1 MKATPL
7 VCALLLG
14 LGACRPG
21 QCTEFRGC
29 GLPVAQLSPD
39 EQAAVYET
47 AAGGAFQLSDP
58 TLSLL
63 IDNRLLPRGPGYGS
77 GPTMSDDVRRTLRNR
92 GVLKGNC
99 QPTGETKGTLSCN
112 ADLPG
117 YVVRFSDV
125 LSLGKPDSVQVYLY
139 VQKYDTPKSG
149 PTEALRFEKVYQI
162 AQRNGKWTAIQEG
175 RLPKS

>member
-1 MKATPL
+1 MRASVWAFSRSASSCTPFGGAAARGASPTVESWTATRRARQPFSRAFGLASEGLSPYYGPMKATPL

-21 QCTEFRGC
+21 QCLEFRGC

-99 QPTGETKGTLSCN
+99 QPTGETK
-112 ADLPG
+112 
-117 YVVRFSDV
+117 
-125 LSLGKPDSVQVYLY
+125 
-139 VQKYDTPKSG
+139 
-149 PTEALRFEKVYQI
+149 
-162 AQRNGKWTAIQEG
+162 
-175 RLPKS
+175 